1 MKKYSYAFAII
12 AVFLFIFNLLH
23 FNIKDPFNAKSFAA
37 SAGAIASL
45 CALILLFILDVARR
59 IKEKIKKVK

>member
-1 MKKYSYAFAII
+1 MKKYIYAFAII

-23 FNIKDPFNAKSFAA
+23 IYIKDPFNAISFAA

>member
-1 MKKYSYAFAII
+1 MKKYIYAFAVI

-23 FNIKDPFNAKSFAA
+23 INIKDPFNANSFAA

-59 IKEKIKKVK
+59 IKEKIKKIK